1 MVSDELRSAISDVVQ
16 SQIQP
21 LKQEIQ
27 EIKAVMVTKD
37 DIKNMATKD
46 DLKSFATKDDIKN
59 FATKDDLKNFAT
71 KDDLRNFA
79 TKDDIKDMATKSD
92 VRKAIHESENL
103 ILGEVSRVHS
113 IMLQRTDALAK
124 DMQALREDM
133 SEMKTQTAQMMTLIL
148 DRLDQ
153 IDARQNRNGKIIK
166 IK

>member
-46 DLKSFATKDDIKN
+46 DLKN

-71 KDDLRNFA
+71 KDDIKNMA

>member
-46 DLKSFATKDDIKN
+46 DLKNFATKDDIKN
-59 FATKDDLKNFAT
+59 M
-71 KDDLRNFA
+71 A